1 MAVCSGWRK
10 EEKLRKVNPSK
21 EKKPERKSVCNLPLL
36 GEKKGFAPFNSL
48 KKTSLLIKSQ

>member
-21 EKKPERKSVCNLPLL
+21 EKK
-36 GEKKGFAPFNSL
+36 GFAPFNSL